1 VSLRVLIVDDEKP
14 ARQRLEDLVDAYEKA
29 ERIGSAATGHEAV
42 EAIQK
47 KDPDVVLLDIQM
59 PGLNGLDVVQ
69 KIGPRAMPVTIFVTA
84 YDQHALEAF
93 DVAALDYLL
102 KPFEDERFKA
112 AMDRAYRQVHL
123 ETVERLRGRLVD
135 LLEEVETEPD
145 ADAAPAGT
153 EASGSS
159 SQPSSEPSAENGR
172 GGPVERSD
180 PEDGYLQRIPV
191 RKAKE
196 VRVIAVETVTYFE
209 AEGPYV
215 ELHTDDGGRHLIRER
230 MKTLEAQLDP
240 ANFCRIHRSTIVN
253 LNFVDAVQ
261 PNYED
266 RYVVVLSTG
275 ERLDV
280 SRRRRERF
288 ENRFGLSF

>member
-1 VSLRVLIVDDEKP
+1 VD
-14 ARQRLEDLVDAYEKA
+14 
-29 ERIGSAATGHEAV
+29 
-42 EAIQK
+42 
-47 KDPDVVLLDIQM
+47 
-59 PGLNGLDVVQ
+59 
-69 KIGPRAMPVTIFVTA
+69 
-84 YDQHALEAF
+84 
-93 DVAALDYLL
+93 
-102 KPFEDERFKA
+102 
-112 AMDRAYRQVHL
+112 
-123 ETVERLRGRLVD
+123 
-135 LLEEVETEPD
+135 
-145 ADAAPAGT
+145 
-153 EASGSS
+153 
-159 SQPSSEPSAENGR
+159 
-172 GGPVERSD
+172 
-180 PEDGYLQRIPV
+180 
-191 RKAKE
+191 
-196 VRVIAVETVTYFE
+196 TVTYFE